1 MGELSELHRSTVPR
15 SRGEVRSP
23 SAGAEGERTSPA
35 RPRIPRPTWS
45 VVVVVAVLAGVGTHQ
60 WDHARERKLQ
70 EAQVSLVLM
79 PSAGG
84 YTGGSDGQSI
94 RVSGR
99 VTVTNAGPLPVQLR
113 GLHSS
118 PASMF
123 VLASGAVRLSIA
135 AGRSATVRVSVRG
148 PCGKLPRAVPVRA
161 DVSTADGVV
170 RHSRVQMPVATTAW
184 DVLSDPT
191 CV

>member
-15 SRGEVRSP
+15 SRGDVRAP
-23 SAGAEGERTSPA
+23 AGADSGRTSPA
-35 RPRIPRPTWS
+35 RRRIPRPSWS
-45 VVVVVAVLAGVGTHQ
+45 VVVVMAVLAGLGTHQ
-60 WDHARERKLQ
+60 WDHARERQLQ
-70 EAQVSLVLM
+70 EAEVSLVLM

-123 VLASGAVRLSIA
+123 VLASSAVRLNIA
-135 AGRSATVRVSVRG
+135 AGSSATVRVTVRA
-148 PCGKLPRAVPVRA
+148 PCGKLPSAVPVRA